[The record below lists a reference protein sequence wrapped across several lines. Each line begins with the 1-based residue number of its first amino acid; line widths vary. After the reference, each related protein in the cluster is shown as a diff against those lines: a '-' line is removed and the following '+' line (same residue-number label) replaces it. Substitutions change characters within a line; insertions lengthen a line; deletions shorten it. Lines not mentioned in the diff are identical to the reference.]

1 MTRQETICK
10 YQEMYVKQL
19 VRSVKKLN
27 KLSINDIKEIFE
39 MKMPTFT
46 IQFVNELKEKYD
58 IEDDLP
64 TIYTFLKQNEDLINY
79 VMNSLIKGKKGL
91 LTWIDGC
98 TIMKT
103 HQIFWTMTILLKMTS
118 RLFLMM

>member
-91 LTWIDGC
+91 LT
-98 TIMKT
+98 
-103 HQIFWTMTILLKMTS
+103 
-118 RLFLMM
+118 